1 MRKMAL
7 PHPSPIFEDIPLQS
21 FSNNLPHRPL
31 KPSRV
36 RYSLRH
42 AIVRLGISVVS
53 FLLLIVCTTG
63 ASVMIGKAVQTVR
76 YRQEQAVPAVRDAVT
91 TVVVTVTS
99 VQMPMKTCVAHGIEK
114 CEAGGGNG

>member
-1 MRKMAL
+1 MRN
-7 PHPSPIFEDIPLQS
+7 FLQD
-21 FSNNLPHRPL
+21 
-31 KPSRV
+31 
-36 RYSLRH
+36 
-42 AIVRLGISVVS
+42 ACVRLGIGVIS
-53 FLLLIVCTTG
+53 FLLIIVCTTG